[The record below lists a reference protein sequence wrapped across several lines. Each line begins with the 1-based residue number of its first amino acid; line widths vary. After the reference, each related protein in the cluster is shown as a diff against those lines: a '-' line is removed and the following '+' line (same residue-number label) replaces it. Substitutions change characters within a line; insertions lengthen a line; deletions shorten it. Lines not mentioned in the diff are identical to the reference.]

1 MGVCKP
7 CAEDM
12 EHEWQE
18 RVGDAWTR

>member
-1 MGVCKP
+1 MGVCRR

-18 RVGDAWTR
+18 RVADAWTH